1 MSSPESLKINKNVID
16 CNSIMRDFAVSTG
29 LNIDLINSNI
39 EGLSQQESQLIIE
52 PTRYLWTDAFAVC
65 NYLELYRQTG
75 EEEQLQQALDLVDQV
90 HQTLGRHHKESQR
103 HGWIS
108 GLDDE
113 QACLH
118 PTQGGLRI
126 GKILNQRQINEPF
139 DEQLEWERDGQYFH
153 YLTKWM
159 HALNRVSQVTGKEIY
174 NQWAL
179 ELAKTAHTAF
189 TYYSSDGSKRMVW
202 KMSID
207 LSRPLVDSMGHHDP
221 LDGLITYLQL
231 QATSQQFT
239 ETPAELSLKTE
250 IEDMVAMCAGRNWA
264 TQDSLGIGGLLSD
277 AYRLVQLIANHHLN
291 EDTRLE
297 LLLNDIELSLKAF
310 VQQNQLHLS
319 AENRLA
325 FQELG
330 LVIGLQGINS
340 MKQLVNQN
348 IGSFSNVD
356 LVLSSLTELSRFK
369 PIAEMINSFWKESDH
384 RKVRSWLD
392 HGDINNVMLATS
404 LLPNEFL

>member
-1 MSSPESLKINKNVID
+1 MTETISTA
-16 CNSIMRDFAVSTG
+16 SIMRDFAESTG
-29 LNIDLINSNI
+29 LTNTSIH
-39 EGLSQQESQLIIE
+39 
-52 PTRYLWTDAFAVC
+52 PRRYLWTDAFAVC

-75 EEEQLQQALDLVDQV
+75 KQEQLQQALNLVDQV
-90 HQTLGRHHKESQR
+90 HQTLGTHHKDSKL

-113 QACLH
+113 QARLH
-118 PTQGGLRI
+118 PTKGGLRI
-126 GKILNQRQINEPF
+126 GKKLNERHTDEPF
-139 DEQLEWERDGQYFH
+139 DEQLEWDYDGQYFH

-159 HALNRVSQVTGKEIY
+159 HALNRLSQVTANVMY

-179 ELAKTAHTAF
+179 ELAKVAHSAF
-189 TYYSSDGSKRMVW
+189 TYTSSDGSKRMMW

-207 LSRPLVDSMGHHDP
+207 LTRPQVDSMGHHDP
-221 LDGLITYLQL
+221 LDGLITYLEL
-231 QATSQQFT
+231 QTTSQQFASP
-239 ETPAELSLKTE
+239 PAELSLKTE
-250 IEDMVAMCAGRNWA
+250 IEDIAKMCAGRNWA

-277 AYRLVQLIANHHLN
+277 AYRLTQLIANHHLN
-291 EDTRLE
+291 ENTRLE

-310 VQQNQLHLS
+310 IQQNQLHLN

-325 FQELG
+325 FRELG
-330 LVIGLQGINS
+330 LAIGLQGIDN

-348 IGSFSNVD
+348 IASFSNVD
-356 LVLSSLTELSRFK
+356 LILLSLAELTRFT
-369 PIAEMINSFWKESDH
+369 PIAEIINSFWKENDH

-404 LLPNEFL
+404 LLPDEFL